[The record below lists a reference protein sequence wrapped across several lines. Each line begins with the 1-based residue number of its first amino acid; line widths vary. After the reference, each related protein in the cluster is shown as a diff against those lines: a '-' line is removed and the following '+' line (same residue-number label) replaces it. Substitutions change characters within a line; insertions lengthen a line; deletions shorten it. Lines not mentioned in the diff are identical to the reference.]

1 MVLLLVELPSQTQQL
16 LLNALLLHYFL
27 MSSLLLGRIVVN
39 IIRENVSASRRCI
52 PVLLIEEPGRRAHI
66 TPRRQRIW
74 ISLQLEG

>member
-1 MVLLLVELPSQTQQL
+1 MELLLVELPSQTQQL